1 MERDE
6 TEINYEKYLI
16 LHEGDIEVQYELICL
31 ITHIGEATF
40 GHYLAFVVDPQNQ
53 WWLLDD
59 LPRGIKEPTKDPQK
73 VTTPY
78 VYSQKQYAY
87 IFFYRK
93 ISNSNKTFSKII
105 NFVMDCYGQ
114 NSDDKSK
121 VNNAE
126 FNKVAVALCLPINEN
141 SPGVVSEECI
151 KIFKQFKSSK
161 IKTLPQF
168 QTFLNTHKLTLH
180 FWRRVLSNK
189 IKKGQKIVEEDGNS
203 GYKVHFLLHDRT
215 RKSNKY
221 WDNDQFLTDKNF
233 KINEEEVNYYYREL
247 VNNSNVFGNMKKPST
262 TSGIYAGDT
271 EVFDNFEHWISTRIN
286 KYKSNEI
293 NQNVLN
299 KEYNYY
305 RFYKFY
311 MWIRNK
317 SNIFST
323 PYEHFK
329 LYNNVKLDCWYQPD
343 MLKYNKKNCIFS
355 VFINTEKIML
365 PHIPNFYIL
374 YYSTYCEDIKSDY
387 ILNELELTAANLNHA
402 AIDDKRYTLLHTFPF
417 QKSLY
422 EAIEN
427 YIELLN
433 YILDYEELPMNLPQ
447 NPLQRWGTDYEGYQE
462 IEDEMEPNNITSID
476 INELE
481 HIKDKIN
488 QILTEHDNYI
498 ISQTSQNP
506 NIVMQEDI
514 PLPSN
519 SEVGV
524 TNIVMQEDIPLPSNS
539 EVGVTNIVMQE
550 DIPLPSTSEEEL
562 QEVGVKL
569 SWEVLQ
575 QLIPILMNSTIDKKF
590 KMELINEIKQ
600 IYNEY
605 SIMESVSRSY
615 FDLTQYDNN
624 EDINKDNLNKST
636 PKKRRKK

>member
-1 MERDE
+1 M
-6 TEINYEKYLI
+6 
-16 LHEGDIEVQYELICL
+16 
-31 ITHIGEATF
+31 
-40 GHYLAFVVDPQNQ
+40 
-53 WWLLDD
+53 
-59 LPRGIKEPTKDPQK
+59 
-73 VTTPY
+73 
-78 VYSQKQYAY
+78 
-87 IFFYRK
+87 
-93 ISNSNKTFSKII
+93 
-105 NFVMDCYGQ
+105 
-114 NSDDKSK
+114 
-121 VNNAE
+121 
-126 FNKVAVALCLPINEN
+126 
-141 SPGVVSEECI
+141 
-151 KIFKQFKSSK
+151 
-161 IKTLPQF
+161 
-168 QTFLNTHKLTLH
+168 
-180 FWRRVLSNK
+180 
-189 IKKGQKIVEEDGNS
+189 
-203 GYKVHFLLHDRT
+203 
-215 RKSNKY
+215 
-221 WDNDQFLTDKNF
+221 
-233 KINEEEVNYYYREL
+233 
-247 VNNSNVFGNMKKPST
+247 
-262 TSGIYAGDT
+262 
-271 EVFDNFEHWISTRIN
+271 
-286 KYKSNEI
+286 
-293 NQNVLN
+293 
-299 KEYNYY
+299 
-305 RFYKFY
+305 
-311 MWIRNK
+311 
-317 SNIFST
+317 
-323 PYEHFK
+323 
-329 LYNNVKLDCWYQPD
+329 DCWYQPD
-343 MLKYNKKNCIFS
+343 MLKFNKRNCKFS

-402 AIDDKRYTLLHTFPF
+402 AIDGERYTLLHTFPF

-433 YILDYEELPMNLPQ
+433 YFLDYEELPLNLPL
-447 NPLQRWGTDYEGYQE
+447 NPLQRWGTAYEGYQE

-481 HIKDKIN
+481 HIKDNIN

-506 NIVMQEDI
+506 
-514 PLPSN
+514 
-519 SEVGV
+519 
-524 TNIVMQEDIPLPSNS
+524 NIVMQEDIPLPSNS